1 MEEKKTTRKK
11 KAAEVVTP
19 QENPTPKLNTSPN
32 EATAREVVQFRPKR
46 YL

>member
-11 KAAEVVTP
+11 KVTEAVTP
-19 QENPTPKLNTSPN
+19 QENPSPKPSPTPSET
-32 EATAREVVQFRPKR
+32 AAREVVQFRPKR